1 MVVLAPLAR
10 PVVLAV
16 DLVAVA
22 DDAVVQPIEP
32 VAVAVDLNGALLLR
46 CLLPAAPGDR
56 SAEAVL
62 VALAAPNPL
71 DLLDLLLRLGL
82 LGLLDLLGL
91 AVAKMADA
99 HRLASA
105 GLDDGLDAGQDARP
119 AQYAH
124 GARRCSTFQRALAA
138 AACPQAYF
146 HCSRNA
152 RRGRERRGRQAR
164 HWPRPASVRSPSAEG
179 KISYAFTPDS
189 DLRLSC
195 RWEEIASRQM
205 SRC

>member
-1 MVVLAPLAR
+1 
-10 PVVLAV
+10 VLAV

-32 VAVAVDLNGALLLR
+32 VAAAVDLNGALLLR

-71 DLLDLLLRLGL
+71 DLLDLQLRLGL

-105 GLDDGLDAGQDARP
+105 GLDDGLDAGRTLGPLNMHTGRVVARLFSALWP
-119 AQYAH
+119 LRLVLRLIFIALGTLAV
-124 GARRCSTFQRALAA
+124 GANAA
-138 AACPQAYF
+138 V
-146 HCSRNA
+146 A
-152 RRGRERRGRQAR
+152 RLGIGRGRHQ
-164 HWPRPASVRSPSAEG
+164 
-179 KISYAFTPDS
+179 
-189 DLRLSC
+189 
-195 RWEEIASRQM
+195 
-205 SRC
+205 